1 MIQGLYPAGSI
12 GQFYVIVEGT
22 LLAEEQPRRKWESL
36 FLPVDEKPRMNEAGD
51 EGLQIVCLQC
61 G

>member
-51 EGLQIVCLQC
+51 EGL
-61 G
+61 